1 MKKKKS
7 KILRI
12 LTINSGSSSLKFS
25 LYHLN
30 KKEEL
35 QRAGELERIGISSG
49 HFFVKDKS
57 ETTLLNKSL
66 ELPDH
71 DSALKELFHWLNDDS
86 PDKSLDAV
94 AHRIVHGG
102 SRLREPLVI
111 NKKIIEQLGKLIPLA
126 PDHLPHELKAIKSI
140 SKRFP
145 KLKQTACFD
154 TSFHKNISKTAQ
166 LFGLPNSYYDQGIM
180 RYGFHGLSYE
190 YIMSEL
196 KKETGKK
203 EYNGKIIIAHLG
215 NGASMAAVNKQKCID
230 TTMSFTPSGG
240 MVMGTRSGDLDP
252 GVLLYLIEEKKLKP
266 STVKDIVN
274 NESGLLG
281 VSGITSNMKDLIQ
294 KRKENKKAEEA
305 IDLFCYTAKK
315 YLGSLISILGG
326 LDTLI
331 FTGGIGENSSYIRK
345 NICNQ
350 LDFLQLKL
358 DHKLNNKNEK
368 IISTKSSKVN
378 VRVIKTNEELMLARH
393 SERLIKE

>member
-7 KILRI
+7 KTLRI

-25 LYHLN
+25 LYHIN

-49 HFFVKDKS
+49 HFFVKDKNDK
-57 ETTLLNKSL
+57 TILDKSL
-66 ELPDH
+66 DLPDH
-71 DSALKELFHWLNDDS
+71 DSALNELFNWLKDDS

-102 SRLREPLVI
+102 SQLREPLVI

-154 TSFHKNISKTAQ
+154 TSFHKDIPKTAQ
-166 LFGLPNSYYDQGIM
+166 LFGLPNSYYNQGIM

-190 YIMSEL
+190 YIMGEL
-196 KKETGKK
+196 KKETNKK

-240 MVMGTRSGDLDP
+240 MIMGTRSGDLDP
-252 GVLLYLIEEKKLKP
+252 GVLYFI
-266 STVKDIVN
+266 
-274 NESGLLG
+274 
-281 VSGITSNMKDLIQ
+281 
-294 KRKENKKAEEA
+294 
-305 IDLFCYTAKK
+305 
-315 YLGSLISILGG
+315 
-326 LDTLI
+326 
-331 FTGGIGENSSYIRK
+331 
-345 NICNQ
+345 
-350 LDFLQLKL
+350 
-358 DHKLNNKNEK
+358 
-368 IISTKSSKVN
+368 
-378 VRVIKTNEELMLARH
+378 
-393 SERLIKE
+393 